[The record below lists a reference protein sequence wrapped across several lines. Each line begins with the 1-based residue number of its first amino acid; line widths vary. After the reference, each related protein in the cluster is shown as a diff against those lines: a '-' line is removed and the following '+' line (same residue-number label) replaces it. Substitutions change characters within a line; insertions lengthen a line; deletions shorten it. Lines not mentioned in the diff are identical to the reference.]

1 MKKNEYEESMAKLEE
16 LLKKIES
23 PDTSLSDIAG
33 DVKEAKKL
41 IDKCKGMLHAT
52 EEELDKSLSDDAG
65 DAGAA
70 SPEEKD
76 DENEEPLPF

>member
-1 MKKNEYEESMAKLEE
+1 MKKNEYEESIAKLEG

-52 EEELDKSLSDDAG
+52 EEELDKSMSDESEEAG
-65 DAGAA
+65 QE
-70 SPEEKD
+70 SKEEED
-76 DENEEPLPF
+76 PLPF